1 MTCIVSRNKALMDV
15 TWLSLFS
22 LTELHLIA
30 SHYLDYFVYPG
41 SILHL
46 LSEGLACSLEPRN
59 SCCLSNSYYG
69 SKIGIMRVRR
79 KNKGQSNKL

>member
-1 MTCIVSRNKALMDV
+1 MSRTIELVSHKLFQLTCIVSRNKALMDV

-59 SCCLSNSYYG
+59 SCCLSNS
-69 SKIGIMRVRR
+69 
-79 KNKGQSNKL
+79 